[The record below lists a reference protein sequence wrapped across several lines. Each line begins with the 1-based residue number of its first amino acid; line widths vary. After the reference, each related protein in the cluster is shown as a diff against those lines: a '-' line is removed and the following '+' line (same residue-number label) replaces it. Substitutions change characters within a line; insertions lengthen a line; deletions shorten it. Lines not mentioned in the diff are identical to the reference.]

1 LIARDKSAE
10 LREKS
15 VTTPT
20 MHVPYII
27 NEGRIS
33 AFQYMIVVL
42 CGLVMLIDGFDT
54 QAISYMAPLMAKE
67 WHISQIL
74 LGPIFAS
81 ALVGLMVGYLALAP
95 LSDRFGHR
103 RMLIG
108 STIFFAVFTGVT
120 IFATN
125 VTELIVL
132 RFVTGAGLGAAV
144 PSAIALSSEY
154 TPKRLRATFVLAI
167 YCGFSFGFVVAG
179 MAAAWLLIPFGWRSL
194 LWIGAG
200 FPLALS
206 VILLVLLP
214 DSLDQLVRAAAKPD
228 QIWIILRRIDPR
240 LTGTPTPGRFTTD
253 QEEKFSAVGS
263 VFRAG
268 RIAGTLLLWF
278 VFALNLGEFYA
289 LQTWLPTILTDHY
302 YSLTTVATA
311 TSLTTTGGIIAA
323 FIVGPAMDRVG
334 AYGSLLCLYLA
345 GVLFVALIG
354 VTLDRPEWIL
364 LGTAFFAGFCVSG
377 GQKSVIALS
386 ALFYPAPIRSTG
398 VGWALGV
405 GRLGGIAGP
414 LLMGMLIQQH
424 VAATNLF
431 LAASIPML
439 LAAISVAVMG
449 LVYRQR
455 DTTRAM
461 VTTGA

>member
-1 LIARDKSAE
+1 MQR
-10 LREKS
+10 
-15 VTTPT
+15 
-20 MHVPYII
+20 I
-27 NEGRIS
+27 N
-33 AFQYMIVVL
+33 
-42 CGLVMLIDGFDT
+42 
-54 QAISYMAPLMAKE
+54 
-67 WHISQIL
+67 
-74 LGPIFAS
+74 
-81 ALVGLMVGYLALAP
+81 
-95 LSDRFGHR
+95 
-103 RMLIG
+103 
-108 STIFFAVFTGVT
+108 
-120 IFATN
+120 
-125 VTELIVL
+125 
-132 RFVTGAGLGAAV
+132 
-144 PSAIALSSEY
+144 PS
-154 TPKRLRATFVLAI
+154 
-167 YCGFSFGFVVAG
+167 
-179 MAAAWLLIPFGWRSL
+179 
-194 LWIGAG
+194 
-200 FPLALS
+200 
-206 VILLVLLP
+206 
-214 DSLDQLVRAAAKPD
+214 
-228 QIWIILRRIDPR
+228 

-364 LGTAFFAGFCVSG
+364 LGTAFIAGFCVSG

-386 ALFYPAPIRSTG
+386 AVFYPAPVRSTG

-424 VAATNLF
+424 IAATNLF
-431 LAASIPML
+431 FAASIPML

-449 LVYRQR
+449 LVYRRR
-455 DTTRAM
+455 DTAHAII
-461 VTTGA
+461 TTGA